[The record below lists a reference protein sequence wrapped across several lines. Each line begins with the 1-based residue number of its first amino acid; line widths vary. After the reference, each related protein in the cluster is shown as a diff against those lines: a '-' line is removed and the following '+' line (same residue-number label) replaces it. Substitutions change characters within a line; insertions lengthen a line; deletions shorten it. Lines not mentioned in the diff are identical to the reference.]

1 MNSASTPNHAG
12 HDDATHNAA
21 LRGAFLAFQ
30 KTAKPTINRPS
41 TPIRDASNGVLTHS
55 PSLSRQT
62 TGSNSALGRDQSL
75 ASHRSLPHHAHPAT
89 GQGYLLTPSKPTT
102 GDPRSPSL
110 IAATLA
116 ASRSVSPSPKTA
128 PSVHTSTPQAARD
141 YRKGIAGDNSTV
153 SSVTDLDL
161 TTDASSIGPTN
172 ALISLF
178 ERKEDDTDPVKK
190 SPAVSSVK
198 KGLRPGLRPMTPP
211 RVMSPVV
218 SSPSTGRDIVRVKSP
233 LRDAQDAELA
243 VSASLFNPT
252 RKLALDI
259 PPLKAASRTTTSV
272 PLPQPRQASSYKVVG
287 GLSNTGTGSATP
299 TVARP
304 VKQRPTPMSRTRA
317 HSVTSFVGE
326 KAPDALIR
334 RSSSSLSNDTFV
346 SASSAPSPQP
356 DSPRRISPHQPSPEA
371 FQPARPQSVNPASAP
386 PLSRP
391 PLLHSSSN
399 LPLDSLTNAIVAGS
413 LASARATPTK
423 PPTPPPRK
431 QTPHMRQTL
440 RAPRTKSD
448 EEVNGIA
455 SQHKKKPLGKLSSRK
470 KHAHHEGARRRWREV
485 ITARERQRY
494 EGLWASNRGLLLNN
508 PGASANSLQNTH
520 TSQLVANVVVR
531 DIWARSRLPFDE
543 LAEVWDLVDTQGR
556 GALDKA
562 QFVVGMWII
571 DQRLRGRKIPRKVSD
586 SVWGSVKGVRV
597 LVPKGK
603 K

>member
-1 MNSASTPNHAG
+1 MKNGRLTPLPTSPMNSASTPTHAG
-12 HDDATHNAA
+12 PDDTTHNAA

-30 KTAKPTINRPS
+30 KTAKPTITRPS
-41 TPIRDASNGVLTHS
+41 TPTRDAGNGGLTHS

-62 TGSNSALGRDQSL
+62 TGSNNALGRDQSF
-75 ASHRSLPHHAHPAT
+75 ASHRSLSHQSH
-89 GQGYLLTPSKPTT
+89 LLTPSKPTA

-116 ASRSVSPSPKTA
+116 ASRSVSPSPKAT

-141 YRKGIAGDNSTV
+141 HRKGIAGDDSTV

-161 TTDASSIGPTN
+161 TTDLSSIGPTN
-172 ALISLF
+172 VLISLF
-178 ERKEDDTDPVKK
+178 ERKDDDTDPVKK
-190 SPAVSSVK
+190 SPAVPSVK
-198 KGLRPGLRPMTPP
+198 RGPRAGLRPMTPP
-211 RVMSPVV
+211 RVTSPVV
-218 SSPSTGRDIVRVKSP
+218 SSPSTGRDIARVKSP
-233 LRDAQDAELA
+233 LRDAQD
-243 VSASLFNPT
+243 VKPT
-252 RKLALDI
+252 RK
-259 PPLKAASRTTTSV
+259 PPLDTPPPKAIGRATTS
-272 PLPQPRQASSYKVVG
+272 LLSPQPRQTSSYRVVG
-287 GLSNTGTGSATP
+287 GPSNTGTGSAAP
-299 TVARP
+299 PAA
-304 VKQRPTPMSRTRA
+304 KPMSRTRA
-317 HSVTSFVGE
+317 RSVTSLGGERNPGTFV
-326 KAPDALIR
+326 R

-356 DSPRRISPHQPSPEA
+356 DSPRRISLPQPSAEA
-371 FQPARPQSVNPASAP
+371 SQPPRPRSVNTASVP

-391 PLLHSSSN
+391 PLLQSSSN

-413 LASARATPTK
+413 LASARATPGK

-440 RAPRTKSD
+440 RAPRAKSD
-448 EEVNGIA
+448 EEVNGI
-455 SQHKKKPLGKLSSRK
+455 SPQHKKKPLGKLSSRK

-494 EGLWASNRGLLLNN
+494 EGLWASNRGLLLDN
-508 PGASANSLQNTH
+508 PGALRNGLRNTD

-562 QFVVGMWII
+562 QFVVGLWLI
-571 DQRLRGRKIPRKVSD
+571 DQRLRGRKLPRKVSD

-597 LVPKGK
+597 LGPEEK

>member
-1 MNSASTPNHAG
+1 MNSASTPNHASP
-12 HDDATHNAA
+12 DDATHNAA

-30 KTAKPTINRPS
+30 KTAKPTITRPS
-41 TPIRDASNGVLTHS
+41 TPIRDAGNGGLTHS
-55 PSLSRQT
+55 ASLSRQT
-62 TGSNSALGRDQSL
+62 TGSNSALGRDQSF
-75 ASHRSLPHHAHPAT
+75 ASHRSPSHQSH
-89 GQGYLLTPSKPTT
+89 LLTPSKPTT

-116 ASRSVSPSPKTA
+116 ASRSVSPSPKAT
-128 PSVHTSTPQAARD
+128 PSVHTSTPQVARD
-141 YRKGIAGDNSTV
+141 HRKGIAGDDSTV

-161 TTDASSIGPTN
+161 TADLSSIGPTN
-172 ALISLF
+172 VLISLF

-190 SPAVSSVK
+190 SPAVPSVK
-198 KGLRPGLRPMTPP
+198 KGLRAGLRPMTPP

-233 LRDAQDAELA
+233 LRDAQDAGLA
-243 VSASLFNPT
+243 ISTSRFNPT
-252 RKLALDI
+252 RK
-259 PPLKAASRTTTSV
+259 PPLDTPPPKAVSRATTSV
-272 PLPQPRQASSYKVVG
+272 LSPQPRQASSYRVVG
-287 GLSNTGTGSATP
+287 GPSNTGAGSAAP
-299 TVARP
+299 PAAKP
-304 VKQRPTPMSRTRA
+304 VKHRPNPVSRTRA
-317 HSVTSFVGE
+317 HSVTSFGGE
-326 KAPDALIR
+326 RNPGTLVR

-356 DSPRRISPHQPSPEA
+356 DSPRRISSPQPSVEA
-371 FQPARPQSVNPASAP
+371 SQPPRPRSVNTASVP

-391 PLLHSSSN
+391 PLLQSSSN
-399 LPLDSLTNAIVAGS
+399 IPLDSLTNAIVAGS
-413 LASARATPTK
+413 LASARATPKK

-440 RAPRTKSD
+440 RVPRAKSD
-448 EEVNGIA
+448 EEVNGI
-455 SQHKKKPLGKLSSRK
+455 SPQHKKKPLGKLSSRK

-494 EGLWASNRGLLLNN
+494 EGVWASNRGLLLDK
-508 PGASANSLQNTH
+508 PGAFTGGLQNAD

-556 GALDKA
+556 GALDKV
-562 QFVVGMWII
+562 QFVVGLWLI
-571 DQRLRGRKIPRKVSD
+571 DQRLRGRKLPRKVSE

-597 LVPKGK
+597 MGPEEK